1 MLRKATLAALC
12 FALLATSAFA
22 EPPKTGPTNKRSAV
36 ITTGNTFQTI
46 MAAMGD
52 NESRNSLTIQNNNTT
67 STDNCWIV
75 VGGTLGSATKGT
87 AILLIP
93 GASYTRYYPFVP
105 SDAIH
110 ATCVTSANTI
120 YADTQ

>member
-1 MLRKATLAALC
+1 MLRKLILASLL
-12 FALLATSAFA
+12 ALLASPSLA

-36 ITTGNTFQTI
+36 IATGNTFQTI
-46 MAAMGD
+46 MSAMGD

-75 VGGTLGSATKGT
+75 VGGALGSATKGT
-87 AILLIP
+87 AILLAP
-93 GASYTRYYPFVP
+93 GQAYTRYYPFVP

>member
-1 MLRKATLAALC
+1 MLRKLILAGFL
-12 FALLATSAFA
+12 ALLASPSFA
-22 EPPKTGPTNKRSAV
+22 EPPLVRPTNKRSVV

-46 MAAMGD
+46 IGALGD
-52 NESRNSLTIQNNNTT
+52 NESRNSLTIQNNNT
-67 STDNCWIV
+67 SDSCWIV

-87 AILLIP
+87 AILLLA
-93 GASYTRYYPFVP
+93 GAAYTRYYPFVP

-110 ATCVTSANTI
+110 ATCATSSDTL

>member
-1 MLRKATLAALC
+1 MLRKLILASLL
-12 FALLATSAFA
+12 ALLASPSLA
-22 EPPKTGPTNKRSAV
+22 EPPKTGPTNKRSA
-36 ITTGNTFQTI
+36 IIATGNTFQTI
-46 MAAMGD
+46 MSAMGD

-75 VGGTLGSATKGT
+75 VGGALGSATKGT
-87 AILLIP
+87 AILLTP
-93 GASYTRYYPFVP
+93 GQAYTRYYPFVP

-110 ATCVTSANTI
+110 ATCVTSTNTI